1 MEERRVVH
9 RLETIRWSYA
19 DDNGEN
25 DDNGGDGELKLLK
38 CQLREKIIHFQVER
52 LCNKDQPGC
61 IKNEDPGAAFSFKAN
76 AGCPKR
82 SFLDWTAQGQINF
95 FFSIFTCA

>member
-1 MEERRVVH
+1 MMVIW
-9 RLETIRWSYA
+9 LSYRDDN

-38 CQLREKIIHFQVER
+38 CQQREKIIHFQVER

-82 SFLDWTAQGQINF
+82 SFLDWTAQGQIN
-95 FFSIFTCA
+95 IFQYSLVLD